1 VSLIQRSFVLV
12 FILSSS
18 LVNLK
23 GFAFPSQFQ
32 EQRFSVKTT
41 TDEVTL
47 DWHPPVVQIN
57 VDPVGTARVEIPGYE
72 QTSQPGMPRLPYT
85 SVLVAVPTNAHPSLV
100 IRQVEETLLPLPV
113 PLSLAGQPQGVYRAP
128 NGQVLGGAFV
138 SPSEET
144 ADLPPPVVLKL
155 LGILRGFRLARVTF
169 YPLQP
174 AGDHLRL
181 TTRVQVVIHFDQSLP
196 PVSAASQTAD
206 PVLSTLQKL
215 VINPEHL
222 TPYPGHIPQPL
233 TEARIIDYPGQVVA
247 IEVTRPGLTQV
258 SSGALSVIGFSTADV
273 DPHFLHL
280 SHAGIEIPY
289 EWQGDEDEYF
299 EDGERLLFYAQPRF
313 SRWTESDV
321 YFLQPTQAPGIR
333 MGSRSADPTG
343 LPVGIPWVESTAE
356 FNAIYTPDCYC
367 APIPAGRDGDRWVWD
382 RLQLP
387 TPFTGSFPIQLEG
400 VDQTQLASLSLWL
413 IGFTDVAASPDHRV
427 EVSINGLALGN
438 IQWDGKQAVEASFSI
453 PASVL
458 ENGDNTLSLTLPG
471 IEGITVEGVWLDAF
485 SIRYARKNTPVGE
498 TTSFTGEES
507 AHAYTVGL
515 NSTDGLRAYAVSN
528 PDQPLRL
535 TDVQIS
541 VPDRISLG
549 DPAGGG
555 ANHYWVTS
563 ESGILTPGRIRLAT
577 PLQDGYGVT
586 GADYLVISPLE
597 FIPALADLV
606 TWREEQ
612 GLIVAIEDVQAIYD
626 AYGDGRPEPSA
637 ITAYLSSAYHNWE
650 RHPTYVLLVGDGTAD
665 PKRYVDASTQT
676 FIPPYLEDVDPWAG
690 ETAADNRY
698 VTLDGNDTL
707 PDMLIGRLP
716 ANSLTEARTMVAKI
730 VEYEQQPEPGAWKGV
745 ATYVADNPD
754 GAGNFPALSDATI
767 RMFPTPPLIPQ
778 RLYFDPAN
786 NTPADFRR
794 TILDTWIA
802 GATLLMYTGHASI
815 HQWAGERVFHLEDVS
830 GLKNENRLP
839 VVLEMTCLTGSFQV
853 PGFPTLDEELLRQPG
868 GGAVAVWGATG
879 LGIASG
885 HHWLAE
891 GFLFNTFRV
900 EEADLG
906 TATLAGKVNLA
917 TANAFLDLID
927 TFTLFGDPAMRLV
940 RSHFLY
946 SPYIQN

>member
-1 VSLIQRSFVLV
+1 LG
-12 FILSSS
+12 
-18 LVNLK
+18 NWK
-23 GFAFPSQFQ
+23 GFAFPSKFQ
-32 EQRFSVKTT
+32 EQGLSVKSTT
-41 TDEVTL
+41 GEVTI
-47 DWHPPVVQIN
+47 DWHPPEARVI
-57 VDPVGTARVEIPGYE
+57 VDPGGTARVEIPGYE

-85 SVLVAVPTNAHPSLV
+85 SVLVAVPTNANPSLV
-100 IRQVEETLLPLPV
+100 IRQVEETLLPLPA
-113 PLSLAGQPQGVYRAP
+113 PLSLAGQPQGVSRAP

-138 SPSEET
+138 SPIEATEY
-144 ADLPPPVVLKL
+144 LPPPVVLEP

-169 YPLQP
+169 YPIRP
-174 AGDHLRL
+174 AGDQLRL
-181 TTRVQVVIHFDQSLP
+181 TTRVQVVIQFDGP
-196 PVSAASQTAD
+196 PQPFSATSRTAD

-222 TPYPGHIPQPL
+222 TPYPGRVLHPF
-233 TEARIIDYPGQVVA
+233 TETRIFDHPGQVVA

-258 SSGALSVIGFSTADV
+258 SSEALSAIGFSTAEV

-280 SHAGIEIPY
+280 SRAGIEIPY
-289 EWQGDEDEYF
+289 EWEGDEDEYF
-299 EDGERLLFYAQPRF
+299 EAGERLQFYAQPRF

-321 YFLQPTQAPGIR
+321 YFLQPTQAPGVR
-333 MGSRSADPTG
+333 MGNRSADPTG
-343 LPVGIPWVESTAE
+343 LPVGIPSVESIAE
-356 FNAIYTPDCYC
+356 INAIYTPECYC

-387 TPFTGSFPIQLEG
+387 SPFTGSYPIRLEG
-400 VDQTQLASLSLWL
+400 VDQTQPASLSLWL
-413 IGFTDVAASPDHRV
+413 IGITDVAASPDHQV
-427 EVSINGLALGN
+427 EVSINGLLLGN
-438 IQWDGKQAVEASFSI
+438 IQWDGKQAVEASYSI
-453 PASVL
+453 PAFVL
-458 ENGDNTLSLTLPG
+458 EDGDNTLSLTLPG
-471 IEGITVEGVWLDAF
+471 IEGVSVEGVWLDAY
-485 SIRYARKNTPVGE
+485 SIRYARKDTPVGE
-498 TTSFTGEES
+498 TISFTSEES
-507 AHAYTVGL
+507 AHAYTLGL
-515 NSTDGLRAYAVSN
+515 NSTDGMRAYAVSN

-541 VPDRISLG
+541 APNNISLG
-549 DPAGGG
+549 DPAGSG

-563 ESGILTPGRIRLAT
+563 ESGILTPSRMRLVT
-577 PLQDGYGVT
+577 PLQGEYAVT

-606 TWREEQ
+606 ALREEQ
-612 GLIVAIEDVQAIYD
+612 GLIVAIQDVQAIYD
-626 AYGDGRPEPSA
+626 THGDGRPEPSA

-650 RHPTYVLLVGDGTAD
+650 RRPTYVLLVGDGTSD

-698 VTLDGNDTL
+698 VTLDGNDAL

-716 ANSLTEARTMVAKI
+716 ANSLAEARTMVAKI
-730 VEYEQQPEPGAWKGV
+730 VEYEQQPEPGAWKGI

-767 RMFPTPPLIPQ
+767 QMFPTPPLIPQ

-786 NTPADFRR
+786 ITPADFRQA
-794 TILDTWIA
+794 ILDRWIA
-802 GATLLMYTGHASI
+802 GTTLLMYTGHASI
-815 HQWAGERVFHLEDVS
+815 HQWAAERVFHLEDVP

-839 VVLEMTCLTGSFQV
+839 VVLEMTCFTGSFQV

-879 LGIASG
+879 LGIATG

-891 GFLFNTFRV
+891 GFLFNTFRG
-900 EEADLG
+900 EEAVLG

-927 TFTLFGDPAMRLV
+927 TFTLLGDPAMRLV
-940 RSHFLY
+940 RSYFLY
-946 SPYIQN
+946 SPLILN

>member
-1 VSLIQRSFVLV
+1 MSLIQRSFVLV
-12 FILSSS
+12 FLLSSS
-18 LVNLK
+18 LGNWK
-23 GFAFPSQFQ
+23 GFAFSSQFQ
-32 EQRFSVKTT
+32 EQGLSVKTT

-47 DWHPPVVQIN
+47 DWHPPEAQIN
-57 VDPVGTARVEIPGYE
+57 LDPGGTARVEIHGYE

-85 SVLVAVPTNAHPSLV
+85 SVLVAIPKSANPSLV
-100 IRQVEETLLPLPV
+100 IRQEEETLLPLPA
-113 PLSLAGQPQGVYRAP
+113 PLSLAGQPQGVYREP
-128 NGQVLGGAFV
+128 DGQVLGGAFV
-138 SPSEET
+138 SPNEQTSS
-144 ADLPPPVVLKL
+144 LPKSVVLEP

-169 YPLQP
+169 YPIRP
-174 AGDHLRL
+174 AGDQLRL
-181 TTRVQVVIHFDQSLP
+181 TTRIQVEIRFDQPFQPL
-196 PVSAASQTAD
+196 SASPTAD
-206 PVLSTLQKL
+206 PVLFTLQKL

-222 TPYPGHIPQPL
+222 IPYPGHALEPL
-233 TEARIIDYPGQVVA
+233 TETRIFDYPGKVVA
-247 IEVTRPGLTQV
+247 IEATRPGLTQV
-258 SSGALSVIGFSTADV
+258 SSEALSAIGFSTADV

-280 SHAGIEIPY
+280 SRAGIEIPY
-289 EWQGDEDEYF
+289 EWEGDEDEYF

-321 YFLQPTQAPGIR
+321 YFLQLTQAPGIR
-333 MGSRSADPTG
+333 VGGRSADPTG
-343 LPVGIPWVESTAE
+343 LPVGTPWVESPAE
-356 FNAIYTPDCYC
+356 INAIYTPECYC

-387 TPFTGSFPIQLEG
+387 SPSTGFYPIRLKG

-413 IGFTDVAASPDHRV
+413 IGFTDVAASPDHQV
-427 EVSINGLALGN
+427 EVSINGLELGN

-453 PASVL
+453 PAFVL
-458 ENGDNTLSLTLPG
+458 KNGDNILSLALPG
-471 IEGITVEGVWLDAF
+471 IEGVTVEGTWLDAF
-485 SIRYARKNTPVGE
+485 SIRYARKNTPLGE

-541 VPDRISLG
+541 APNWISLG
-549 DPAGGG
+549 DPVGGG
-555 ANHYWVTS
+555 AYHYYVTS
-563 ESGILTPGRIRLAT
+563 ESGILTPSRMRLVT
-577 PLQDGYGVT
+577 PLQGGYGAT

-606 TWREEQ
+606 AWREEQ
-612 GLIVAIEDVQAIYD
+612 GLIVAVEDVQAVYD

-637 ITAYLSSAYHNWE
+637 ISAYLSSAYNNWE
-650 RHPTYVLLVGDGTAD
+650 RRPTYVLLVGDGTSD
-665 PKRYVDASTQT
+665 PKRYADASSQT
-676 FIPPYLEDVDPWAG
+676 FIPPYLEEVDPWAG

-716 ANSLTEARTMVAKI
+716 ANSLAEARIMIAKI
-730 VEYEQQPEPGAWKGV
+730 VGYEQQPELGAWKGL
-745 ATYVADNPD
+745 AIYVADNPD

-767 RMFPTPPLIPQ
+767 HMFPTPPLIPQ

-786 NTPADFRR
+786 NTPADFRQA
-794 TILDTWIA
+794 ILDMWNA

-815 HQWAGERVFHLEDVS
+815 HQWAVERIFHLEEVP

-839 VVLEMTCLTGSFQV
+839 VVLEMTCFTGSFQV

-868 GGAVAVWGATG
+868 GGAVAVWGSTG
-879 LGIASG
+879 LGIATG

-891 GFLFNTFRV
+891 GFMFNTFRG
-900 EEADLG
+900 ELADLG